1 MSRARV
7 VPDMAMPAPLALA
20 PRVRSESLRRPARK
34 RDEYAARRRR
44 GPPPPPRHNAGRNA
58 PAILAYAPATADAW
72 APVSLGTLGGCDA
85 ECDCTGPNCCEMR
98 RVCTFCGA
106 LLFKGEAKR
115 ACVRGPF
122 GTVWCGGQL
131 CCSHGK
137 VLLPPVKRDAAI
149 DALWRE
155 NRKVLAAHARQFK
168 TRSPWRRQSPRRRL
182 CPATRTTD
190 RASSSSCRTTP
201 RGGPRRLH
209 VPHYFIQNL
218 RSRTR
223 SAVQR
228 PQPAPA
234 LALPQWQSIGQSV
247 DSAAWEWRGIFVFS
261 VGRH

>member
-58 PAILAYAPATADAW
+58 LAILAYAPATADAW

-201 RGGPRRLH
+201 S
-209 VPHYFIQNL
+209 V
-218 RSRTR
+218 SRETR
-223 SAVQR
+223 ACV
-228 PQPAPA
+228 AECEDH
-234 LALPQWQSIGQSV
+234 L
-247 DSAAWEWRGIFVFS
+247 
-261 VGRH
+261 